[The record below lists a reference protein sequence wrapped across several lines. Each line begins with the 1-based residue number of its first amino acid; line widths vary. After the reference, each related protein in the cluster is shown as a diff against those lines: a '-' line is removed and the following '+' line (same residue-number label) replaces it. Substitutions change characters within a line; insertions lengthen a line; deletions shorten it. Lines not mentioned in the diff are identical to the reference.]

1 MPHRGKECKALRLQN
16 PDKFMKDFAP
26 AHAFVRHNISAKTK
40 TATWKAANRE
50 ITPNFSST
58 S

>member
-1 MPHRGKECKALRLQN
+1 MPHRGKECKAQWLQN
-16 PDKFMKDFAP
+16 PENFSKDFAL